1 MSDSESD
8 FLSALWAACN
18 SLVGRA
24 ILYML
29 AWVLAIVAAYATA
42 QHEFVWPWMAL
53 REVFFLALMSIGH
66 DGQWAF
72 LIYVGLLAFQVL
84 FLWKDVPWGY
94 LLVPFGLVW
103 LLSHRA
109 LVGFGLF

>member
-1 MSDSESD
+1 MTDLRDD
-8 FLSALWAACN
+8 FLSALWAACT

-29 AWVLAIVAAYATA
+29 AWVLGIMAAYATA
-42 QHEFVWPWMAL
+42 QHEFVCPWMAL

-66 DGQWAF
+66 DGEWAF
-72 LIYVGLLAFQVL
+72 ILYVALLGFQLL
-84 FLWKDVPWGY
+84 FLWKDIHWGF
-94 LLVPFGLVW
+94 LLIPFLLVW

-109 LVGFGLF
+109 LVGRHW